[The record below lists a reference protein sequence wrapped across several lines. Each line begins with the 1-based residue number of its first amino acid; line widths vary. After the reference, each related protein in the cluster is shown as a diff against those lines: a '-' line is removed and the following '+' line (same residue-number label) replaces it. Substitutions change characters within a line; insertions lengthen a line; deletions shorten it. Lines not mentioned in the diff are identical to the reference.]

1 MSRTRDR
8 HFIRAVRAT
17 PAVVARTRTHV
28 SAGRASGSSSEVRGE
43 NRPRVLVRLRRRSGR
58 RFRRHHGCRLATGA
72 RRTLAPHRQKPRT
85 SCTAGQVAA
94 RPTVGDKRRPS
105 RSVRVEGGLRATHS
119 APLSARLGRGV
130 GRTRVPHAAARSS
143 ARPAPPHSAERGKH
157 EIGGLVLPDEHDQ
170 SRRTPHRHARR
181 RGSGSSP
188 PANVVHQFTSWTM
201 LRLTRVSSKF
211 PVSQQSCQIR
221 FS

>member
-105 RSVRVEGGLRATHS
+105 LSVRVEGGLRATHG
-119 APLSARLGRGV
+119 APLSAGLGRGV

-143 ARPAPPHSAERGKH
+143 ARPAPPTRPRGGNMKSAVLFSWMNTTSLDVPRTAMRGAAAADPVH
-157 EIGGLVLPDEHDQ
+157 QRMWSIS
-170 SRRTPHRHARR
+170 SRRGRCCA
-181 RGSGSSP
+181 
-188 PANVVHQFTSWTM
+188 
-201 LRLTRVSSKF
+201 
-211 PVSQQSCQIR
+211 
-221 FS
+221 